1 LRIVELRLRI
11 LLYDLLIEKFVA
23 MKDKS
28 DELKQ
33 RTQQFALRIIKLC
46 KSLPAGKDADV
57 IGKQLLRSGT
67 SVGANYRAASRARSQ
82 ADFISKITICEEEA
96 DESGYW
102 MELIVESGLMKKELV
117 SDLSKEANELTAIF
131 TASGKT
137 ARANKKN

>member
-1 LRIVELRLRI
+1 M
-11 LLYDLLIEKFVA
+11 YDLLIEKFVA

-102 MELIVESGLMKKELV
+102 MELIIASGLMKKELV
-117 SDLSKEANELTAIF
+117 NDLSKEAGELTAIF
-131 TASGKT
+131 TASDKT

>member
-1 LRIVELRLRI
+1 M
-11 LLYDLLIEKFVA
+11 YDLLIEKFVA

-33 RTQQFALRIIKLC
+33 RTQKFALRIIKLC

-102 MELIVESGLMKKELV
+102 MELIIASGLMKKELV
-117 SDLSKEANELTAIF
+117 NDLSKEANELTAIF
-131 TASGKT
+131 TASDKT